1 MKDVYAR
8 DAGVMRALSTPIRL
22 QILDLLSCGEMC
34 ASAIQDCF
42 SITQPTLSYHMK
54 ILVSVGIIE
63 MRTEGKYVFYSLK
76 PEIIRQFL
84 HEIEG
89 MFTEKE
95 NCICRTISKMPCMDN
110 ISGSE

>member
-1 MKDVYAR
+1 MKDVYTR
-8 DAGVMRALSTPIRL
+8 DAGVMKALSIPIRL

-34 ASAIQDCF
+34 ASAIQECF

-54 ILVSVGIIE
+54 ILVSVGIVE
-63 MRTEGKYVFYSLK
+63 MRNEGKYVFYSLR

-84 HEIEG
+84 HEIED

-95 NCICRTISKMPCMDN
+95 NCICCTISKMPCMDS
-110 ISGSE
+110 ISDSE

>member
-1 MKDVYAR
+1 MQDVYTR

-34 ASAIQDCF
+34 ASAIQECF

-54 ILVSVGIIE
+54 ILVSVGIVE
-63 MRTEGKYVFYSLK
+63 MRNEGKYVFYSLK
-76 PEIIRQFL
+76 PETIRQFL
-84 HEIEG
+84 HEIED

-95 NCICRTISKMPCMDN
+95 DCICRTFSKMPCMDN
-110 ISGSE
+110 ISDSK